1 VAGVVAIGELT
12 DEAIAMLN
20 GPWWNLL
27 GHTDARIEGT
37 TLYLRCPIGTA
48 GAGRSRVGIAVD
60 RQGHGT
66 A

>member
-1 VAGVVAIGELT
+1 
-12 DEAIAMLN
+12 MLN